1 MRLEPRRL
9 LLKIATSGRD
19 VEIRKSLSSA
29 WGIFKIFDL
38 RAFTA
43 LLSISAL
50 GRAFTSGLEDPA
62 QEQIWGM
69 MAMESTYRPDQECK

>member
-9 LLKIATSGRD
+9 LLEIATSGRD
-19 VEIRKSLSSA
+19 VEIRKYLSKA
-29 WGIFKIFDL
+29 WEIFHL

-62 QEQIWGM
+62 HEQIWGM